1 MKQKA
6 SLIRAL
12 AANSDIVILDEVFR
26 ELDLRSEQQAI
37 DLLKKEKGKRT
48 VLLASTGKILPK
60 NWQIKL
66 FNCNYLSKVK
76 TILF

>member
-37 DLLKKEKGKRT
+37 DLLKKEKGIRT
-48 VLLASTGKILPK
+48 VLLASHRQDIAQKLAD
-60 NWQIKL
+60 QIIQL
-66 FNCNYLSKVK
+66 
-76 TILF
+76 